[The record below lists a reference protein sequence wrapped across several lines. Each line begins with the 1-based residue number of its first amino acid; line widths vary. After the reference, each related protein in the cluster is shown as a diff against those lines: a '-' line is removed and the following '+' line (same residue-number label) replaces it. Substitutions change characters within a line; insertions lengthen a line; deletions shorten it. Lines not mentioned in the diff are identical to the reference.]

1 MAVTGKTPLVSI
13 IISCYNQE
21 GLITSAINSVLNQT
35 YSNIEIIVV
44 DDHSLDSSWL
54 VLEEIAKNNLNVTI
68 YRNKANHGIAYTR
81 SKGFKLANGEFVS
94 YLDGDDTYLK
104 TKVYVEVNHLIMH
117 PHYDLVFSDFHI
129 TQSGKTTRKWSENK
143 DLKPSKQTTWIKK
156 IITNEWDYRY
166 EMIRNSALN
175 KMNVLYD
182 TTLQAYEDWEFRI
195 RYIQLLKPS
204 YINEVTSIYQLNPKG
219 LSHTLSH
226 KIAIPVHIILN
237 RHFFLFM
244 RSGKINKYI
253 NLYYNNLFQLI
264 LSKHFSKSINLK
276 LILLSFIIKPWK
288 IGRSMFL
295 LKNILKAK

>member
-1 MAVTGKTPLVSI
+1 MAVTGNQPLVSV

-21 GLITSAINSVLNQT
+21 GLITTAINSVLNQT
-35 YSNIEIIVV
+35 YSNIEVIVV
-44 DDHSLDSSWL
+44 DDHSLDNSWL
-54 VLEEIAKNNLNVTI
+54 VLEDIAKNNKNVTT
-68 YRNKANHGIAYTR
+68 YRNSENHGIAYTR

-104 TKVYVEVNHLIMH
+104 NKVYVEVNHLIEH
-117 PHYDLVFSDFHI
+117 PYYDLVFSDFHI
-129 TQSGKTTRKWSENK
+129 IQSEKIISKWSDNK
-143 DLKPSKQTTWIKK
+143 DLKPIKQTTWIKK

-175 KMNVLYD
+175 KMNMLYD
-182 TTLQAYEDWEFRI
+182 ITLQAYEDWEFRI
-195 RYIQLLKPS
+195 RYIQQLKPS

-237 RHFFLFM
+237 RHFFIFM
-244 RSGKINKYI
+244 RSWEINKYI

-264 LSKHFSKSINLK
+264 LSKHFSKSKNFK
-276 LILLSFIIKPWK
+276 LLLLSIIVKPWK

-295 LKNILKAK
+295 LKNILKTK